1 MQETNMLFGVGI
13 LDKIKTQLQSEDEIG
28 RGVLGLICTPGL
40 LTLKHF
46 CKSLNTLVPGIMQT
60 TNVCEAGRKFGWNS
74 K

>member
-13 LDKIKTQLQSEDEIG
+13 LDEIKTQLQSEDEIG

-46 CKSLNTLVPGIMQT
+46 CRSSSTSVPGTMQT
-60 TNVCEAGRKFGWNS
+60 TNVCEAGR
-74 K
+74 

>member
-1 MQETNMLFGVGI
+1 MLFGVGI

-28 RGVLGLICTPGL
+28 SGVLRLIYTPAL

-60 TNVCEAGRKFGWNS
+60 TTVLAQDKNLA
-74 K
+74 